1 MVYSKYVLV
10 KTCILDYQPSPEFLS
25 VKSGDYIAIKSEDN
39 NSSSLP
45 KQYESHWFGQ
55 VINCIGGARD
65 PNAWTLFQVM
75 NIDSGEIMII
85 NADTVEMIL
94 KTSNL

>member
-1 MVYSKYVLV
+1 MG
-10 KTCILDYQPSPEFLS
+10 YQLTPDFLS
-25 VKSGDYIAIKSEDN
+25 VKSGDYVAIKTEKN
-39 NSSSLP
+39 NSSSLF
-45 KQYESHWFGQ
+45 KENESYWFGQ

-85 NADTVEMIL
+85 NEDIVEMIL

>member
-1 MVYSKYVLV
+1 M
-10 KTCILDYQPSPEFLS
+10 DYQLNPDFLS
-25 VKSGDYIAIKSEDN
+25 VKSGDYIVIKSEKN
-39 NSSSLP
+39 YSSSLS
-45 KQYESHWFGQ
+45 KEHESHWFGQ
-55 VINCIGGARD
+55 VISCIGGARD

-94 KTSNL
+94 KKSNL

>member
-1 MVYSKYVLV
+1 MNRQLGP
-10 KTCILDYQPSPEFLS
+10 DFLS
-25 VKSGDYIAIKSEDN
+25 VKSGDYIAIKAEEDN
-39 NSSSLP
+39 NSSLS
-45 KQYESHWFGQ
+45 KEHQSHWFGQ

>member
-1 MVYSKYVLV
+1 MDRQSNP
-10 KTCILDYQPSPEFLS
+10 DFLS
-25 VKSGDYIAIKSEDN
+25 VKSGDYIAIKAEDN
-39 NSSSLP
+39 NNSSLS
-45 KQYESHWFGQ
+45 KATNSYWFGQ

-75 NIDSGEIMII
+75 NIDSGEVMII

>member
-1 MVYSKYVLV
+1 MGHQLNP
-10 KTCILDYQPSPEFLS
+10 DFLF
-25 VKSGDYIAIKSEDN
+25 VKSGDYIAIKAEESN
-39 NSSSLP
+39 GSSLS
-45 KQYESHWFGQ
+45 KQNKSHWFGL

-75 NIDSGEIMII
+75 NIDNGEIIII

-94 KTSNL
+94 QTSNL

>member
-1 MVYSKYVLV
+1 MDRQL
-10 KTCILDYQPSPEFLS
+10 SPDFLS
-25 VKSGDYIAIKSEDN
+25 VKSGDYIAIKTEEN
-39 NSSSLP
+39 NSSSLS
-45 KQYESHWFGQ
+45 KEHESYWFGQ
-55 VINCIGGARD
+55 VISCIGGARD

>member
-1 MVYSKYVLV
+1 MCRHLRK
-10 KTCILDYQPSPEFLS
+10 DFLS
-25 VKSGDYIAIKSEDN
+25 VKSGDYVAIKAEEH
-39 NSSSLP
+39 NSCSLL
-45 KQYESHWFGQ
+45 KENESHWFGQ

>member
-1 MVYSKYVLV
+1 M
-10 KTCILDYQPSPEFLS
+10 DYQFSPDFLS
-25 VKSGDYIAIKSEDN
+25 VKSGDYVAIKAEKN
-39 NSSSLP
+39 NSSSLS
-45 KQYESHWFGQ
+45 KEYESYWFGQ

-75 NIDSGEIMII
+75 NIDSGEVMII

>member
-1 MVYSKYVLV
+1 MRHQL
-10 KTCILDYQPSPEFLS
+10 SPDFLS
-25 VKSGDYIAIKSEDN
+25 VKSGDYIAIKAEEN
-39 NSSSLP
+39 NSSSSLS
-45 KQYESHWFGQ
+45 KKTDGYWFGQ

-65 PNAWTLFQVM
+65 PKAWTLFQVM
-75 NIDSGEIMII
+75 NIDSGEIIII

>member
-1 MVYSKYVLV
+1 MG
-10 KTCILDYQPSPEFLS
+10 YQLSPDFLS
-25 VKSGDYIAIKSEDN
+25 VKSGDYVAIKAEKD
-39 NSSSLP
+39 NSSSLY
-45 KQYESHWFGQ
+45 KEHESYWFGQ

-85 NADTVEMIL
+85 NADAVEMIL

>member
-1 MVYSKYVLV
+1 MSRQLG
-10 KTCILDYQPSPEFLS
+10 PAFLS
-25 VKSGDYIAIKSEDN
+25 VKSGDYVVIKNEKN
-39 NSSSLP
+39 NSSSLSKEP
-45 KQYESHWFGQ
+45 EHWFGQ

-75 NIDSGEIMII
+75 NIDNGEIMII

>member
-1 MVYSKYVLV
+1 
-10 KTCILDYQPSPEFLS
+10 
-25 VKSGDYIAIKSEDN
+25 
-39 NSSSLP
+39 
-45 KQYESHWFGQ
+45 
-55 VINCIGGARD
+55 
-65 PNAWTLFQVM
+65 M

>member
-1 MVYSKYVLV
+1 MHRLLNHQ
-10 KTCILDYQPSPEFLS
+10 LDPDFLS
-25 VKSGDYIAIKSEDN
+25 VKSGDYVVIKAEESD
-39 NSSSLP
+39 NSSFL
-45 KQYESHWFGQ
+45 KKTNNHWVGQ

>member
-1 MVYSKYVLV
+1 MDHQSAP
-10 KTCILDYQPSPEFLS
+10 DFLS
-25 VKSGDYIAIKSEDN
+25 VKSGDYIAIKADN
-39 NSSSLP
+39 DNSSSLS
-45 KQYESHWFGQ
+45 KNNESHWFGQ

-85 NADTVEMIL
+85 NADAVEMIL

>member
-1 MVYSKYVLV
+1 MDRQLSQ
-10 KTCILDYQPSPEFLS
+10 DFLS
-25 VKSGDYIAIKSEDN
+25 VKSGDYIAIKSENN
-39 NSSSLP
+39 NSSSLS
-45 KQYESHWFGQ
+45 KDHEITWFGQ

-65 PNAWTLFQVM
+65 PKAWTLFQVM

>member
-1 MVYSKYVLV
+1 MHHQLNP
-10 KTCILDYQPSPEFLS
+10 DFLS
-25 VKSGDYIAIKSEDN
+25 VKSGDYIAIKAEEN
-39 NSSSLP
+39 NCSSSLS
-45 KQYESHWFGQ
+45 KKTDSYWFGQ

-75 NIDSGEIMII
+75 NIDSGEIIII

-94 KTSNL
+94 KSSN

>member
-1 MVYSKYVLV
+1 
-10 KTCILDYQPSPEFLS
+10 LDYQFSPDFLS
-25 VKSGDYIAIKSEDN
+25 VKSGDYVAIKAEKN
-39 NSSSLP
+39 NSSSLS
-45 KQYESHWFGQ
+45 KEYESYWFGQ
-55 VINCIGGARD
+55 IINCIGGARD

-75 NIDSGEIMII
+75 NIDSGEVMII

>member
-1 MVYSKYVLV
+1 LYSHLRQ
-10 KTCILDYQPSPEFLS
+10 DFLY
-25 VKSGDYIAIKSEDN
+25 VKSGDYVAIKAEEN
-39 NSSSLP
+39 NSSSLS
-45 KQYESHWFGQ
+45 KENESHWFGQ

-65 PNAWTLFQVM
+65 PKAWTLFQVM

-94 KTSNL
+94 KSSNL

>member
-1 MVYSKYVLV
+1 MDRQLRP
-10 KTCILDYQPSPEFLS
+10 DFLS
-25 VKSGDYIAIKSEDN
+25 VKSGDYVSIKAEEN
-39 NSSSLP
+39 NISSLST
-45 KQYESHWFGQ
+45 KTNSYWIGQ

-65 PNAWTLFQVM
+65 PKAWTLFQVM
-75 NIDSGEIMII
+75 NIDSGEIIII

>member
-1 MVYSKYVLV
+1 M
-10 KTCILDYQPSPEFLS
+10 DHQFSPDFLS
-25 VKSGDYIAIKSEDN
+25 VKSGDYIAIKAEDN
-39 NSSSLP
+39 NSSSLS
-45 KQYESHWFGQ
+45 KDHESHWFGQ

-94 KTSNL
+94 KKSNL